1 MAAVLVEASDVLEI
15 GTPKP
20 ADEYR
25 NYVDSF
31 RHDIVKN
38 HYQLMRQNQ
47 SLEFAKMMLKK
58 YSFDKPRQIM
68 PIREAFKV
76 LETYVDSSDPD
87 VRYDAF
93 FLSMYSIHIY
103 SNNPLFKTAC
113 RIWFICC
120 KQPKAFV
127 RKGTQIGFSW
137 LA

>member
-93 FLSMYSIHIY
+93 FLSMCSIHIN
-103 SNNPLFKTAC
+103 SNNPLLNVS
-113 RIWFICC
+113 
-120 KQPKAFV
+120 Q
-127 RKGTQIGFSW
+127 Q
-137 LA
+137 LAKYGSYATNSRRYS